1 MKTKLKILSVE
12 DNQED
17 QNKLEQYIASKNLP
31 YEMTAVGSVP
41 DAREVLE
48 LVEFDLVLSEYR
60 LGNFTAFDLIDGL
73 ESPPIIILAGGKKEK
88 NAVRAIK
95 SGASDYLVKDG
106 QGEYLKLLPSAIE
119 KAVQE
124 REGENELKK
133 YHKQLEEIV
142 AGRAHV
148 LIQSNQRLTDEAL
161 QRAQAV
167 YELRESKEIYRRF
180 FQTSRDAVFITSE
193 DGNWIDMNQSAVELF
208 GYQKKEQLMSVS
220 IFDFYHEPKERE
232 EYTRVIK
239 ELGFTKD
246 YPFKLRKKDGSIFD
260 ALISSTLYEVDNK
273 IVGYQ
278 GIIRDISQDLQI
290 EEERQ
295 QLLNQQ
301 AVIDELSIDIGSILE
316 LETLYESI
324 ISHILKL
331 FDVNTFIISKYDQK
345 NDSIEA
351 KFAWEDGQP
360 TVSEKLHTLPLNK
373 YGHGNKSRVISSKKT
388 VYIPDLEKHLLENND
403 PDLKD
408 KDFDGIFSLETNE
421 ESLNYSTLLAP
432 LVVDKQVVGALQILN
447 NQVDAYTDAEF
458 ALLTKIANVVAIGL
472 QKAYLFEESEKLVEK
487 LTTLNRIE
495 KTILENLSLPTTLD
509 ILVEKLVRELDVD
522 AADILYFHPTLK
534 TLKLIAQTGFRQNV
548 LQNTDLEIGEGHA
561 GTAAQSQNTIYIP
574 DLSQEETKL
583 TRSLEFAA
591 EQFVSYFGVPLLAK
605 GKLVG
610 VMEIFHRSPLDP
622 DQQRLDLFEM
632 VAGLAAIAIDHQ
644 NLQKD
649 LERSRTEI
657 IKGFDAII
665 EGWAQALELR
675 GIESPGHAQR
685 AVDLTLRLAGELGLS
700 GDILV
705 ELRRG
710 VLLHDIGKM
719 GIPDQ
724 ILKKGK
730 ELTKEEWKMVGR
742 HPIDAFDLLGK
753 IDALK
758 SARDIPLY
766 HHERWDGEGYPQGL
780 KGDKIPF
787 QARIFAIVDV
797 WDALL
802 TDRPYRDAWPRDK
815 AVAHIK
821 EQAGKHFDPRVVNAF
836 IKIIESDRKLEQR
849 LENVSD

>member
-1 MKTKLKILSVE
+1 MKTKLKILSIE
-12 DNQED
+12 DNQKD
-17 QNKLEQYIASKNLP
+17 QKKLKQYIASENLP
-31 YEMTAVGSVP
+31 YELTAVGSVP
-41 DAREVLE
+41 AAREALE
-48 LVEFDLVLSEYR
+48 LMELDLILSEYH
-60 LGNFTAFDLIDGL
+60 LGDVAAFDLLDGL
-73 ESPPIIILAGGKKEK
+73 EDPPLIILTVLKEEK
-88 NAVRAIK
+88 NAIRALK
-95 SGASDYLVKDG
+95 SGASDYLFKDG
-106 QGEYLKLLPSAIE
+106 QGEYLKLLPAAIE

-124 REGENELKK
+124 REGENEFKK

-148 LIQSNQRLTDEAL
+148 LIQSNQRLTDETL

-167 YELRESKEIYRRF
+167 EELRESKEIYRRF
-180 FQTSRDAVFITSE
+180 FQTSHDAVFITSE
-193 DGNWIDMNQSAVELF
+193 DGSWIDMNQSAVELF
-208 GYQKKEQLMSVS
+208 GYQEKEQLLSVN
-220 IFDFYHEPKERE
+220 IVDLYYEPKERE
-232 EYTRVIK
+232 VYTRAIK
-239 ELGFTKD
+239 EQGFTKD
-246 YPFKLRKKDGSIFD
+246 YPCKLRKKDGSIFD
-260 ALISSTLYEVDNK
+260 ALISSTLYEMDNK

-278 GIIRDISQDLQI
+278 GIIRDISQEIQG

-301 AVIDELSIDIGSILE
+301 AVIDELSIDVGSILE
-316 LETLYESI
+316 LESLYESI
-324 ISHILKL
+324 ISHIVKL
-331 FDVNTFIISKYDQK
+331 FDVNTFIISKYDQE
-345 NDSIEA
+345 NDRIEA
-351 KFAWEDGQP
+351 KFVWEDGKR
-360 TVSEKLHTLPLNK
+360 VISEKLNILSLNK
-373 YGHGNKSRVISSKKT
+373 FGHENKSCVIRSKKT
-388 VYIPDLEKHLLENND
+388 AYIPDLRKYLLENNGI
-403 PDLKD
+403 DLKD
-408 KDFDGIFSLETNE
+408 KYVDEIFSLEEDE
-421 ESLNYSTLLAP
+421 ESTNYSTLLAP
-432 LVVDKQVVGALQILN
+432 LVVDKQVIGVLQILN
-447 NQVDAYTDAEF
+447 NQIDAYTNAEL

-487 LTTLNRIE
+487 LATINRIE

-509 ILVEKLVRELDVD
+509 ILVDKLVKELEVD
-522 AADILYFHPTLK
+522 AADILYYHPRLK

-548 LQNTDLEIGEGHA
+548 LQSTDLEIGEGYA
-561 GTAAQSQNTIYIP
+561 GIAAQSRSTIHIP
-574 DLSQEETKL
+574 DLTQEDTKF
-583 TRSLEFAA
+583 TQSLAFAA

-605 GKLVG
+605 GQLVG

-622 DQQRLDLFEM
+622 DQQRLELFEM

-675 GIESPGHAQR
+675 GIEPPGHAGR

-700 GDILV
+700 GGTLV

-710 VLLHDIGKM
+710 ALLHDIGKM

-724 ILKKGK
+724 VLKKGK
-730 ELTKEEWKMVGR
+730 ELTKEERKMIGR

-753 IDALK
+753 IDALQA
-758 SARDIPLY
+758 ARDIPLY
-766 HHERWDGEGYPQGL
+766 HHERWDGEGYPHGL
-780 KGDKIPF
+780 KGKKIPF

-821 EQAGKHFDPRVVNAF
+821 EQSGKHFDPRVVKAF
-836 IKIIESDRKLEQR
+836 LKIIEADKKLEQKP
-849 LENVSD
+849 EKDGD